1 MHARAHTQDLC
12 GLDVCVCVC
21 ERECVCVCLVSSTN
35 TREPLY
41 EQLQSHID
49 RLRGELV
56 ALKVER
62 QGFESRVRGLVRA

>member
-1 MHARAHTQDLC
+1 M
-12 GLDVCVCVC
+12 CVWSLPLT
-21 ERECVCVCLVSSTN
+21 LVN
-35 TREPLY
+35 LY

>member
-1 MHARAHTQDLC
+1 MAWMCVCVRERER
-12 GLDVCVCVC
+12 VCVCVWSLPLT
-21 ERECVCVCLVSSTN
+21 LVN
-35 TREPLY
+35 LY